1 MLYSVEIGMNIVKIR
16 KEQKMCQ
23 EELAFRANVSIS
35 RLRDIEHG
43 KANSSID
50 TLESIAKALRVEL
63 PVLFL
68 YSFDDA
74 DIIRMLQQPQKSLA
88 ATR

>member
-1 MLYSVEIGMNIVKIR
+1 MLYSVEVGKNIVKIR

-23 EELAFRANVSIS
+23 EELAFRANISVS

-43 KANSSID
+43 RANSSID
-50 TLESIAKALRVEL
+50 TLESIAKALQVEL

-68 YSFDDA
+68 YSYDDT
-74 DIIRMLQQPQKSLA
+74 DIMRMFCQFQKSLI
-88 ATR
+88 ATH

>member
-16 KEQKMCQ
+16 KEQKMSQ
-23 EELAFRANVSIS
+23 EELAFRAKISVS

-43 KANSSID
+43 KANTSID
-50 TLESIAKALRVEL
+50 TLESIAKALSVEL
-63 PVLFL
+63 LTLFL

-74 DIIRMLQQPQKSLA
+74 EIRSIHRQPQESLA
-88 ATR
+88 GTH